1 MRFFSG
7 SNWDVKKVFLAITMF
22 LGVIFVG
29 NSINNDVWFLLNS
42 GRYVETYGIPHVEPF
57 TVHENLHFVM
67 QQWLFAL
74 MLWKIYAAW
83 GLSGL
88 IVFQWAAGAVLLYVF
103 FKLNYLVSRGNFDL
117 SAIMTCFIGIL
128 FCAGFVCQRPWV
140 ASHLIFMLEIFL
152 LEYYSHKQ
160 SKWLFALFPL
170 LSVLLINLH
179 AAMWPMLFVFLLP
192 YLAEM
197 VIGGRIGFLGK
208 CTVAW
213 TWQKII
219 LLAALML
226 AAAFVNP
233 YGIEAMTYTYY
244 SYGIVEINRY
254 INEMAVV
261 SIRTWIGLP
270 IVSMFAVTAVYSRNK
285 VPLHYILLSAGTA
298 LMSLLAIRSLFLYL
312 LFGGLGVAY
321 VYRNWKGLDIR
332 LSNDVKSVRIRY
344 GFMLALSFLSLVSL
358 WQSREFF
365 HKCVLGQYEGGIF
378 VIAAVGLSMIVAL
391 AAFLGRKIISREG
404 GAGMVIAIT
413 ALVVAAMISFKSK
426 VPDEVI
432 MSRAWDD
439 CVEILQQRGSSEEL
453 SVWTGYTE
461 GGYLEFNGMR
471 CYMDARA
478 EVFIKQVNAQKDI
491 FHEYMMLCN
500 GRINY
505 KEFMEN
511 YHFTHI
517 LVNNYEA
524 LYESLQDDD
533 DYLLLYD
540 SDEAGTTEESSEEG
554 AEPLKYR
561 LYEVKR

>member
-1 MRFFSG
+1 MRFFLG

-67 QQWLFAL
+67 QQWMFAL
-74 MLWKIYAAW
+74 MLWKIYVAW

-179 AAMWPMLFVFLLP
+179 ASMWPMLFLFLLP
-192 YLAEM
+192 YLAE
-197 VIGGRIGFLGK
+197 IILCGCAGFLGK

-213 TWQKII
+213 TWRKII

-226 AAAFVNP
+226 AAAFINP

-244 SYGIVEINRY
+244 SYGIAEINRY
-254 INEMAVV
+254 ISEMDVL
-261 SIRTWIGLP
+261 SIRVLLGLP
-270 IVSMFAVTAVYSRNK
+270 IFSMFAVTAVYSRNK
-285 VPLHYILLSAGTA
+285 VPLHYILLTAGTG
-298 LMSLLAIRSLFLYL
+298 LMSLLAIRSFFLYL
-312 LFGGLGVAY
+312 LFGALGVAY
-321 VYRNWKGLDIR
+321 VYHDWKGLEIQRHYEKDF
-332 LSNDVKSVRIRY
+332 VCVRY
-344 GFMLALSFLSLVSL
+344 GMLVSIFILLLILL
-358 WQSREFF
+358 WQNEAFLQDCISG
-365 HKCVLGQYEGGIF
+365 KYEGGSLIIVLLAF
-378 VIAAVGLSMIVAL
+378 LLIVAVV
-391 AAFLGRKIISREG
+391 AFLIRKRIDKDGSAGIIIASLVL
-404 GAGMVIAIT
+404 MVASLIPLKCT
-413 ALVVAAMISFKSK
+413 VYNDVV
-426 VPDEVI
+426 

-439 CVEILQQRGSSEEL
+439 CVEILQQRAPIEEL
-453 SVWTGYTE
+453 SVYTGYNE
-461 GGYLEFNGMR
+461 GGYFEFYGMR

-478 EVFIKQVNAQKDI
+478 EVFIKQVNVQKDI
-491 FHEYMMLCN
+491 FHEYVMLCN